1 MVAEREA
8 LRLRLGT
15 APVPL
20 RAGRVEVAAPG
31 GADVAGD
38 AELAP
43 AEVVGRGDVGEH
55 VEAFL
60 VAQVRSRLEQ
70 PGGIDD
76 ERRLAERLA
85 RLDEPR
91 HALVAH

>member
-1 MVAEREA
+1 MIAEREA
-8 LRLRLGT
+8 LRLRLG
-15 APVPL
+15 AAAVPL
-20 RAGRVEVAAPG
+20 RAGSVEIAAPG

-43 AEVVGRGDVGEH
+43 AEIVGRGDVGEH

-60 VAQVRSRLEQ
+60 VAQMRSRLEQ

-85 RLDEPR
+85 CLDQPG